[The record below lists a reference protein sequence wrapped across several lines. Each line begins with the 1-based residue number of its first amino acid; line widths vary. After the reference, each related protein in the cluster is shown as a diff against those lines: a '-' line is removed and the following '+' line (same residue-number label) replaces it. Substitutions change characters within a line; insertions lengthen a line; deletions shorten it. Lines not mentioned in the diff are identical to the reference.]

1 MACNRLLSGV
11 FGAFATGTALLSLSG
26 APASAA
32 DPMPVGSWD
41 GIYVGIHGGVGTFTS
56 TAMDWDWEAFYD
68 PDGDFDQ
75 TAFAGLLGVQAGY
88 NYQSGNM
95 VFGVEADWAW
105 TSFSEDRTFDDGSF
119 YIKSDMDWLA
129 TLRARWGLASG
140 NALAYVT
147 GGLAL
152 AQTEHCAN
160 NAVED
165 GYTCVD
171 DGPGITGQP
180 GNIAW
185 DGIVPGLV
193 AGAGVE
199 AAVNS
204 NWSVK
209 AEYLFVQM
217 ATQTENY
224 LENYEVDFS
233 NRAHLV
239 RLGLN
244 YNRTGELAEA
254 VEHGGSWNG
263 LYAGVHAGVGAYTGT
278 TMDWGRGIFA
288 DPDGDF
294 DQNGFAGLAGGQL
307 GYNYRTGNVVYGLE
321 GDWSWT
327 GYGQERDFDSEDS
340 YVNSQMNWLATVRGR
355 LGLAAGN
362 AMAYVTAGVAFA
374 DLEYCAS
381 DITRVDRCAG
391 TSVDSAEWS
400 GVSPGLVAG
409 TGVEAAFAGNWSV
422 KGEYLFVQMDTE
434 NVEYN
439 RDDKDDVDFS
449 ARAHL
454 VRLGLNYHLNA
465 IEDAAA
471 GEEDSWTGLYAG
483 LHGGPGSF
491 TGMAT
496 DWNYDIFNDPDGDV
510 DQNSFAGVF
519 GAQLGYNYQH
529 GNAVFGLEGD
539 WALTSYSQDRE
550 FSNDEDENEYY
561 VKSEMNWLATLR
573 ARLGVAS
580 GNTMAY
586 VTAGLA
592 LADQEF
598 CANDGDLGNID
609 RCSNDNDE
617 NVSWDGV
624 LPGLAAGAG
633 VETAFWDNWSVKG
646 EYLFVQMDT
655 ENVVYDSDDNE
666 EIDFSSRAHLL
677 RVGLNY
683 QF

>member
-1 MACNRLLSGV
+1 
-11 FGAFATGTALLSLSG
+11 
-26 APASAA
+26 
-32 DPMPVGSWD
+32 
-41 GIYVGIHGGVGTFTS
+41 
-56 TAMDWDWEAFYD
+56 
-68 PDGDFDQ
+68 
-75 TAFAGLLGVQAGY
+75 
-88 NYQSGNM
+88 
-95 VFGVEADWAW
+95 
-105 TSFSEDRTFDDGSF
+105 
-119 YIKSDMDWLA
+119 
-129 TLRARWGLASG
+129 
-140 NALAYVT
+140 
-147 GGLAL
+147 
-152 AQTEHCAN
+152 
-160 NAVED
+160 
-165 GYTCVD
+165 
-171 DGPGITGQP
+171 
-180 GNIAW
+180 
-185 DGIVPGLV
+185 
-193 AGAGVE
+193 
-199 AAVNS
+199 
-204 NWSVK
+204 
-209 AEYLFVQM
+209 
-217 ATQTENY
+217 
-224 LENYEVDFS
+224 
-233 NRAHLV
+233 
-239 RLGLN
+239 
-244 YNRTGELAEA
+244 
-254 VEHGGSWNG
+254 
-263 LYAGVHAGVGAYTGT
+263 
-278 TMDWGRGIFA
+278 
-288 DPDGDF
+288 
-294 DQNGFAGLAGGQL
+294 
-307 GYNYRTGNVVYGLE
+307 
-321 GDWSWT
+321 
-327 GYGQERDFDSEDS
+327 
-340 YVNSQMNWLATVRGR
+340 MNWLATVRGR

-471 GEEDSWTGLYAG
+471 GEEESWTGLYAG
-483 LHGGPGSF
+483 LHGGLGSF

-496 DWNYDIFNDPDGDV
+496 DWSYDIFNDPDGDI

-592 LADQEF
+592 LADQEH
-598 CANDGDLGNID
+598 CANDGNQGDID
-609 RCSNDNDE
+609 KCSNDNDE
-617 NVSWDGV
+617 NVSWEGV

-633 VETAFWDNWSVKG
+633 VETALGENWSVKG

-655 ENVVYDSDDNE
+655 ENVVYDSDDDE
-666 EIDFSSRAHLL
+666 DIDFSSRAHLL